1 MEKAVLFWDWH
12 MALSHPEMILIHG
25 FVSDLS
31 YSMGKEASVRFLSV
45 YKNILTPVNNSML
58 F

>member
-1 MEKAVLFWDWH
+1 

-31 YSMGKEASVRFLSV
+31 DSMGKEASVRFPSV
-45 YKNILTPVNNSML
+45 YKNILMPVNNSML

>member
-1 MEKAVLFWDWH
+1 
-12 MALSHPEMILIHG
+12 MALSHPEMILIYG

-31 YSMGKEASVRFLSV
+31 YSMGKDASMAFQSI
-45 YKNILTPVNNSML
+45 YKNTLMTINNLML